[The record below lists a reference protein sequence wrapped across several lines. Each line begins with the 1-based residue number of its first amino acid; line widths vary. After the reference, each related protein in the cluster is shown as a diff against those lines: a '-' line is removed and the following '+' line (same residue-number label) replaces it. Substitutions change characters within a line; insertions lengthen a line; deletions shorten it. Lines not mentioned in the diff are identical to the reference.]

1 MNARGLLLACVLA
14 TLAAGPV
21 LATEP
26 TSDSK
31 SAGQDQAQSRS
42 LTAIQRDVYAALRAE
57 ALSRRQGPNVAE
69 VVRLMDLY
77 REMAAHPKR
86 DQSALIAELGLK
98 VRSRL
103 VDVCEHIERKNSA
116 TKKDTLKNAK
126 KKPTAPADV
135 IPSDQ
140 VLGQQLVPNGG
151 VPGQGQGGQPAGARP
166 SAPQSF
172 DYGPEL
178 VDIIQTVISPKTW
191 DINGGPGA
199 VVYYA
204 PLRVLVISAPG
215 EVHPQIGGLLGQM
228 RAAP

>member
-1 MNARGLLLACVLA
+1 
-14 TLAAGPV
+14 
-21 LATEP
+21 
-26 TSDSK
+26 
-31 SAGQDQAQSRS
+31 
-42 LTAIQRDVYAALRAE
+42 
-57 ALSRRQGPNVAE
+57 
-69 VVRLMDLY
+69 MDLY

-98 VRSRL
+98 VRTRL
-103 VDVCEHIERKNSA
+103 VDVCEHIERKNST
-116 TKKDTLKNAK
+116 TKKDTIKNAK

-140 VLGQQLVPNGG
+140 VLAQQLVPNGG

-166 SAPQSF
+166 GAPQSF

-204 PLRVLVISAPG
+204 PLRVLVIGRLAKFTLKSAACWDRCARRH
-215 EVHPQIGGLLGQM
+215 EHCERLRSSLLESQPLALASNGVGCSAQE
-228 RAAP
+228 